1 MLIVKAT
8 LFQQTKGDKMEFIIK
23 TRNLTKKYG
32 QEISVNNVN
41 LNIPKG
47 SVYGFL
53 GPNGAGK
60 TTTMKM
66 ILGLVHKTTGSIEIL
81 GEQITDKNRLKYL
94 ATIGSLIETPSYYSH
109 LTARENL
116 EVTCVL
122 KNIPKTQIASVLKIV
137 NLENTGNKQVSKFSL
152 GMKQRLAIAN
162 ALLGKPPI
170 LLLDEPTNGRDPAGI
185 YEIRDLIQ
193 NLPNIMDTTV
203 LISSHLLSEIEQI
216 AQHVSIIKKGNVVF
230 EGTLENLKEKSNA
243 HLKIQTNNNKKAVEI
258 LPKLNIQNG
267 EIIIPVVNDETII
280 NMQKKLFEKD
290 VYITRISENS
300 KSLEQIFLEI
310 TA

>member
-1 MLIVKAT
+1 
-8 LFQQTKGDKMEFIIK
+8 MEYIIK

-81 GEQITDKNRLKYL
+81 NEQVTDKNRLKHL
-94 ATIGSLIETPSYYSH
+94 AKIGSLIETPSYYSH

-116 EVTCVL
+116 EITCVL

-152 GMKQRLAIAN
+152 GMKQRLGIAN

-170 LLLDEPTNGRDPAGI
+170 LLLDEPTNGLDPAGI
-185 YEIRDLIQ
+185 YEIRELIQ
-193 NLPNIMDTTV
+193 SLPEIMDTTV

-230 EGTLENLKEKSNA
+230 EGTLEKLKEKSNA
-243 HLKIQTNNNKKAVEI
+243 HLKIQTNNNKKAKEI
-258 LPKLNIQNG
+258 LPKLNIKNG
-267 EIIIPVVNDETII
+267 EIIIPIVSDETII
-280 NMQKKLFEKD
+280 NMQKKLFEND

-300 KSLEQIFLEI
+300 KNLEQIFLEI